1 MVVLLIMLNVI
12 YFLLFVGLG
21 SVMVYLVILEL
32 CKGLDYEVKKLVKE
46 NELVL
51 DLFDKG
57 VFGEWVYYNYYGLFL
72 LVFCF

>member
-1 MVVLLIMLNVI
+1 MLNVLVVLLIMLNVI

-57 VFGEWVYYNYYGLFL
+57 VFGE
-72 LVFCF
+72 